1 MAIKESN
8 KNLSITV
15 PKEMWDELNEIAKR
29 ECRSV
34 SKQAFLFLI
43 KGMQSEGKRD

>member
-15 PKEMWDELNEIAKR
+15 PKEIWDEIDRIAKE

-43 KGMQSEGKRD
+43 KGMKSEGKRD

>member
-1 MAIKESN
+1 MAIKETN

-15 PKEMWDELNEIAKR
+15 PKEIWERLSKIASQ

-34 SKQAFLFLI
+34 SKQAYLFLI
-43 KGMQSEGKRD
+43 KGMEAEKYSK

>member
-15 PKEMWDELNEIAKR
+15 SKELWDELNEIAKR